1 MTEKENISSICDTI
15 QQRIKE
21 KHIHCFKNSD
31 IPLFLISLE
40 YPGLW
45 LEHVYDSV
53 FYAKLYPGEVQIA
66 KNAINLFMDNQTA
79 EGQYPCYYWD
89 CAKANC
95 QPEEALG
102 YSHIQECVS
111 FAQLC
116 CEVCEM
122 TGDDALAHKAY
133 ESAKKWDSWLRRYRM
148 TMGLGLVE
156 MFVGYDTGHDW
167 SGRLLDLS
175 CPGRY
180 LENGKPVSAKILPP
194 NDPVA
199 PIIAVDMN
207 ANFYGT
213 QMALARLARLCGHPE
228 EAPVWE
234 QNAALVKK
242 QLFQVCYDEADDF
255 FYDVDRYG
263 RKRKYLSSTILHLFQ
278 EKVLDMADDRELI
291 HRIYTRHI
299 KNPKEF
305 WTNYPFPSMAV
316 CDPSCRGHR
325 TENCWGYYSQALI
338 ALRCTR
344 WMDDYGFAD
353 DLDYICRQWLKA
365 QTACYPEFK
374 LGQELD
380 PITGK
385 PTHTSEWYSSC
396 MLFYLYAAQRL
407 GIWQSSQS

>member
-15 QQRIKE
+15 RQRIQE
-21 KHIHCFKNSD
+21 KHISCFKNSD

-53 FYAKLYPGEVQIA
+53 FYAKLYPGEAQIA
-66 KNAINLFMDNQTA
+66 KNAINIFMDNQTA
-79 EGQYPCYYWD
+79 ERQYPCYYWD

-95 QPEEALG
+95 QPEEA
-102 YSHIQECVS
+102 
-111 FAQLC
+111 A
-116 CEVCEM
+116 
-122 TGDDALAHKAY
+122 
-133 ESAKKWDSWLRRYRM
+133 
-148 TMGLGLVE
+148 
-156 MFVGYDTGHDW
+156 
-167 SGRLLDLS
+167 
-175 CPGRY
+175 
-180 LENGKPVSAKILPP
+180 
-194 NDPVA
+194 
-199 PIIAVDMN
+199 
-207 ANFYGT
+207 
-213 QMALARLARLCGHPE
+213 
-228 EAPVWE
+228 VWE
-234 QNAALVKK
+234 EKAALVKK

-291 HRIYTRHI
+291 HRIYMRHI

-344 WMDDYGFAD
+344 WMDDYGFAE

-365 QTACYPEFK
+365 QTACYPQFK

-380 PITGK
+380 PFTGK

-396 MLFYLYAAQRL
+396 MLFYLYSAQRL
-407 GIWQSSQS
+407 RIWQSGRS